1 MSDFYKIKKT
11 MPKPGIIEIFPDF
24 QNIKSKD
31 LMIRGGKFYAIWDES
46 LGLWNQDEDRVQ
58 SIVDEDL
65 YAYASKLG
73 DIPGVEIKI
82 KDMQSDS
89 SKSWKKYR
97 QYVGDRPDN
106 FHQLDEQITFSD
118 TEVTKKDYVSKRLSY
133 PLVEGDHSAWDEMVG
148 TLYFPEEREKIEW
161 AIGAVISGDS
171 KAIQKFLVFYGDPG
185 TGKGTILDIIK
196 ELFDSYAVSFD
207 SGELTGFG
215 NSFPMEQFRTNP
227 LVAIQFDG
235 DLSKIA
241 DNTKLNSLVSHEQM
255 PMKEKFKS
263 SYDFTP
269 HCFLFLASNHPVK
282 ITDAK
287 SGIIRRLIDV
297 KPSLQKIPVKRY
309 FQLKHQISFEL
320 SAIAAHCLHVYED
333 MGKHYYDGYKPVEMM
348 FKTDSFFNFVD
359 FYYLVFS
366 KEDGV
371 SLKAAYEMYK
381 DYCDNSN
388 IQRLPMYKFREE
400 LKNYFE
406 NFDTVAEVDGSRVRS
421 WYSGFD
427 RSKFDISQKG
437 ESDGTTERSENLRNV
452 GIGSR
457 NNEIVTGSIT
467 ENSSRNGRT
476 SGTVYE
482 TMDGTVSAVRGRV
495 HTKSAIHGSTSMEEL
510 PEWLQLNSSISL
522 LDEALQ
528 MQPAQYANEEGKPT
542 KKWAEITTRLGDIDT
557 SKTHYVRPPLQ
568 HIVVDFDLKDEE
580 GNKNLMLNLIAAS
593 KWKPTYAEVSKGGQ
607 GLHLHYI
614 YDGDVSELA
623 AIYEKDIEI
632 KTFRG
637 NSSLRRRVS
646 RCNDIPIANLSSGL
660 PRKEVK
666 KTINYDAVRS
676 EKGLRDLIERN
687 LRKEIHP
694 GTKPSIDFIEKI
706 LSDAYEQGLNYDVTD
721 MRPDIMDFAIHSS
734 HQADYCLTRVAKM
747 KFKSEEISDASND
760 HQDDRFVFFDLE
772 VFPNLILVN
781 WKFAGDDICHRMIN
795 PKPHEVEVLM
805 KYKLIGFNCRRYD
818 NHILYAIYI
827 GKTIP
832 EVYDISQGII
842 NNSKNCTFGEAYN
855 ISYTDVYDFCSK
867 KQSLKKWEIQLG
879 IHHQELGLPWD
890 QPVPEEKWQQVAEY
904 CDNDVFAT
912 EAVFNARQADWVARQ
927 ILADL
932 AGMTVNDTTNS
943 LTTRII
949 FGREKHPQSQ
959 FNYRFMADNYSD
971 NSKTQMIKGID
982 IGCDP
987 EYTIFTEDGKPIF
1000 PGYTFDHGVSI
1011 YRGEEVGEG
1020 GYVYAEPGI
1029 HRNVALLD
1037 IASMHPSSI
1046 VAEQLF
1052 GEEYTKNF
1060 QDILQTRIYIK
1071 HKEYDKAKELF
1082 GGKLAKY
1089 LEDPAQAK
1097 ALSGALK
1104 IAINSV
1110 YGLTSAKFDNAFRDI
1125 RNIDNIVAKRGALFM
1140 VNLKHEVQKR
1150 GFTVAHIKTDSI
1162 KIPNATPDI
1171 IQFVMDY
1178 GKLYGYTFEH
1188 EATYDR
1194 ICLINDAVY
1203 IARYN
1208 DGPHEYEFTNG
1219 LKGISEWT
1227 ATGAQFIE
1235 PYVFKSLF
1243 SKEPI
1248 HFADLTQTQ
1257 SCTTALYLDMN
1268 ENLPD
1273 VEAEEKELDRI
1284 KSSIRKIAKE
1294 YGTDSEKLLDYY
1306 EMDELYEILPGDI
1319 ADLVHDKCYRFA
1331 ELKEIITKGH
1341 NYVFIGKVGLFAPVK
1356 EGVGGGLLMR
1366 EKDGKMYAAAGTTG
1380 YRWIEAETVHDRL
1393 EDVVDI
1399 SYYIEMDDAAIAAIN
1414 EYGDF
1419 YDFID
1424 ISGCSNAGLPW
1435 MHEPMCGEH
1444 SYENCLDCPHW
1455 RIRLDQENY
1464 EEMYQ
1469 CDKL

>member
-46 LGLWNQDEDRVQ
+46 LGMWNQDEDRVQ

-65 YAYASKLG
+65 YTYAGKLG

-118 TEVTKKDYVSKRLSY
+118 TEVAKKDYVSKRLPY

-235 DLSKIA
+235 DLSRIA
-241 DNTKLNSLVSHEQM
+241 DNTKLNSLVSHEPM
-255 PMKEKFKS
+255 MMKEKFKQ

-320 SAIAAHCLHVYED
+320 SAIAAHCLHVYEE

-437 ESDGTTERSENLRNV
+437 EGDGKRLDEGDRDSSGKDIGGNGNIYGSVIRS
-452 GIGSR
+452 
-457 NNEIVTGSIT
+457 
-467 ENSSRNGRT
+467 GRT
-476 SGTVYE
+476 VCSSGVHN
-482 TMDGTVSAVRGRV
+482 RV
-495 HTKSAIHGSTSMEEL
+495 HGTYGDDDGGSAMEEL
-510 PEWLQLNSSISL
+510 PEWLQLGLSTSL

-542 KKWAEITTRLGDIDT
+542 KKWAEVTTRLGDIDT

-747 KFKSEEISDASND
+747 KFKSEDISDASDD
-760 HQDDRFVFFDLE
+760 HQDDRLVFFDLE

-795 PKPHEVEVLM
+795 PKSHEVEVLM
-805 KYKLIGFNCRRYD
+805 KYKLVGFNCRRYD

-832 EVYDISQGII
+832 EIYDISQGII
-842 NNSKNCTFGEAYN
+842 AGSKNCTFGEAYN

-890 QPVPEEKWQQVAEY
+890 QPVPEEKWQLVAEY

-959 FNYRFMADNYSD
+959 FNYRFMGEHSNEEEPFIW
-971 NSKTQMIKGID
+971 TQEMTRLN
-982 IGCDP
+982 CDP
-987 EYTIFTEDGKPIF
+987 KYTDFMPGGKPVF
-1000 PGYTFDHGVSI
+1000 PGYTFDHGVST

-1268 ENLPD
+1268 ENLPN
-1273 VEAEEKELDRI
+1273 VEAEEKEQDRL
-1284 KSSIRKIAKE
+1284 KAKLRKMKKE
-1294 YGTDSEKLLDYY
+1294 NPDPLSLEC
-1306 EMDELYEILPGDI
+1306 GDI
-1319 ADLVHDKCYRFA
+1319 ESRLE
-1331 ELKEIITKGH
+1331 ELSEEIAKGH

-1380 YRWIEAETVHDRL
+1380 YRWIEAETVHDHL